1 VIDLRVLE
9 HMEEEFISQNKTAVL
24 YILSTEVSQRRLSD
38 IEKMESD
45 YNWPVAHREGLPDLS
60 GGEAAFYAG
69 VQDFNAR
76 SKNIKVVFIN
86 QFGFC
91 RDCCGQRMPDE
102 MEMMDIRKGSDVEFG
117 QSIYEPFG
125 IAQLEPLSFGGIC
138 VITNVCG
145 CAGFVKDVTMGQ
157 DTKNVIFADYTD
169 LGQLGHL
176 GLEEMLNIDE
186 KVRDE
191 IEHSL
196 SRKIALEICARLP
209 KNESETQELIESG
222 YALARNMSWDCVVEN
237 YLLKSLENAA
247 HKHRHYESCA
257 GA

>member
-1 VIDLRVLE
+1 
-9 HMEEEFISQNKTAVL
+9 
-24 YILSTEVSQRRLSD
+24 LSYKL
-38 IEKMESD
+38 
-45 YNWPVAHREGLPDLS
+45 
-60 GGEAAFYAG
+60 
-69 VQDFNAR
+69 
-76 SKNIKVVFIN
+76 
-86 QFGFC
+86 
-91 RDCCGQRMPDE
+91 
-102 MEMMDIRKGSDVEFG
+102 FG

-176 GLEEMLNIDE
+176 GLEEMLKIDE

-247 HKHRHYESCA
+247 SKHRHYESCA